1 MTIGVQQL
9 MLEVERVRDAF
20 QRAVYAAADLEAA
33 LAVTAADCALV
44 HLPPGTGADGGD
56 LSRFLADDVLPH
68 LPAELSFTRVSRTVD
83 RWRVAEESTVTFTHD
98 RELPWL
104 LPGIAATH
112 RRAAVLAVSVVTV
125 RRSRITAHR
134 TLWGPHGSAGPAAAR
149 PGAGASGR
157 AEGVMVPPAVR
168 TPTRRRARRASKQQ
182 PMRFGST
189 ATM

>member
-68 LPAELSFTRVSRTVD
+68 LPADLSFTRVSRP
-83 RWRVAEESTVTFTHD
+83 ESNSSIVSGSSMSACSQVVMAIA
-98 RELPWL
+98 WC
-104 LPGIAATH
+104 GIIDWE
-112 RRAAVLAVSVVTV
+112 SC
-125 RRSRITAHR
+125 S
-134 TLWGPHGSAGPAAAR
+134 
-149 PGAGASGR
+149 
-157 AEGVMVPPAVR
+157 
-168 TPTRRRARRASKQQ
+168 
-182 PMRFGST
+182 ST
-189 ATM
+189 TNA